1 MINTSTHQNS
11 FVSLSITQ
19 PTQEY
24 RAACPTLLCHSLL
37 PSRTVQEMSKLFK
50 QQSIRK
56 AAGPDNVS
64 SFTLKNCANELD
76 PVFTDLFNASL
87 HQNTAPVCVKAA
99 TIIPLQNKPRKK
111 ALDDF
116 RPVTLMSMVMK
127 VLEQLVLTYL
137 KFVATPV
144 WIHSRSLKWTTDALM
159 MLLHWPYT
167 L

>member
-1 MINTSTHQNS
+1 
-11 FVSLSITQ
+11 
-19 PTQEY
+19 
-24 RAACPTLLCHSLL
+24 
-37 PSRTVQEMSKLFK
+37 MSKLFE

-56 AAGPDNVS
+56 AGGPDNVS
-64 SFTLKNCANELD
+64 SITLKNCTNELD

-99 TIIPLQNKPRKK
+99 TIIPLQKKPKKK

-127 VLEQLVLTYL
+127 VFEQLVLTYL
-137 KFVATPV
+137 KSAATPV
-144 WIHSRSLKWTTDALM
+144 WIHSRSLKWTTDAPMKPLR
-159 MLLHWPYT
+159 WPYT